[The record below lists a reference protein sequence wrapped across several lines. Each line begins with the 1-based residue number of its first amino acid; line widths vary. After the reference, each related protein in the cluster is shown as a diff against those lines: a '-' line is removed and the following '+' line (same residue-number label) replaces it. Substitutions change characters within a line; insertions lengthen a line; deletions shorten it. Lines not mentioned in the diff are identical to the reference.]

1 MRTSMFGPAYF
12 VKRGF
17 DICFSI
23 FLLIILSPLLL
34 LIAAAIKFDSPGP
47 IIYAHKRVGKNGKH
61 FNFYKFRS
69 MRINAD
75 KEIEK
80 LTQKNE
86 TNGPIFKMKN
96 DPRITAFGGFLR
108 KFSLD
113 ELPQLINIFKGE
125 MSLIGP
131 RPPVPDEVK
140 KYKKWQHRRLSVIP
154 GISGLWQVMG
164 RSNLSFEEMVRLD
177 IYYIENWSI
186 GLDAYIF
193 IKTIGAIL
201 RARGAY

>member
-1 MRTSMFGPAYF
+1 
-12 VKRGF
+12 
-17 DICFSI
+17 
-23 FLLIILSPLLL
+23 
-34 LIAAAIKFDSPGP
+34 
-47 IIYAHKRVGKNGKH
+47 
-61 FNFYKFRS
+61 

-75 KEIEK
+75 KEISK
-80 LTQKNE
+80 LSQKNE

-113 ELPQLINIFKGE
+113 ELPQIINILKGE

-131 RPPVPDEVK
+131 RPPVPSEVL
-140 KYKKWQHRRLSVIP
+140 KYKNWQRRRLSVIP

-164 RSNLSFEEMVRLD
+164 RSNLSFDEMVRLD
-177 IYYIENWSI
+177 IYYIENWSF

-193 IKTIGAIL
+193 FKTIGAIIK
-201 RARGAY
+201 ARGAY